1 MSAEGDQRPDVEVPD
16 VIPDKELLSLKIKEL
31 NRRVKEK
38 VVTKGTRVT
47 RDLGVQLK
55 IRRRTLKNRNYATS
69 CREKKELEIRNL
81 ERKRDAELQEVK
93 IQEAENEN
101 LRMNISDM
109 AEKYDRILEF
119 AAEKNVI
126 IGAMTNYHICPGQ
139 RPSD

>member
-1 MSAEGDQRPDVEVPD
+1 MSAEGDPRPDVEVPD
-16 VIPDKELLSLKIKEL
+16 VIPDKELLSLEIKEL

-38 VVTKGTRVT
+38 GVT

-69 CREKKELEIRNL
+69 CREKKDLEIRNL
-81 ERKRDAELQEVK
+81 ERKRDAELEEVK

-101 LRMNISDM
+101 LRVNISDM
-109 AEKYDRILEF
+109 AEKYERILEF
-119 AAEKNVI
+119 AAEKNI
-126 IGAMTNYHICPGQ
+126 ILGATMTSYHICPGQ